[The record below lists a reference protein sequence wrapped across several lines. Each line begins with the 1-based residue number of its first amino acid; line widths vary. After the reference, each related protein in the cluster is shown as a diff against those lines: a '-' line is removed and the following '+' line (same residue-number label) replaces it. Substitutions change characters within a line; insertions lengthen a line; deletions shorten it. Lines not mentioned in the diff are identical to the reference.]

1 MFKVSLNQF
10 NAEWANRFR
19 DEAQKIMNMVEK
31 NFVSILHIGS
41 TSIDDMT
48 ANDVIDI
55 AICLHSL
62 ADMEPCKRKVMN
74 LLYRNVGRFYQEN
87 WSIFGKYDPSFHLH
101 IGPYDSIEM
110 ANLFLFKLYI
120 SKHSDYRDFYVEMKK
135 DIVNNS
141 EESLY
146 EFNKIHFVRNVT
158 MLAKLEYFA
167 NGMSESDFEII
178 YKNAILID
186 KDKMSEGIVRVCH
199 EEEDNLKNKI
209 PQYRELHC
217 KLMEETEKAMKRS
230 PLYRKFRITATDS
243 SGNPIEM
250 DDEAERSMKSM
261 MTDTMVRQYVRAY
274 LSDSGN

>member
-1 MFKVSLNQF
+1 MFRVSLNEFDVQ
-10 NAEWANRFR
+10 WANRFR

-62 ADMEPCKRKVMN
+62 ADMESCKQKVMS

-87 WSIFGKYDPSFHLH
+87 WSIFGKYDPGFHLH
-101 IGPYDSIEM
+101 IGPYDSNEM
-110 ANLFLFKLYI
+110 VNLVLFKLYI
-120 SKHSDYRDFYVEMKK
+120 SKYPDYREFYVEMKK
-135 DIVNNS
+135 DLVNNS

-146 EFNKIHFVRNVT
+146 EFNKIHFVRNVI
-158 MLAKLEYFA
+158 MLAKLDFFS
-167 NGMSESDFEII
+167 NGLSDSDFEII
-178 YKNAILID
+178 FKNAILAD
-186 KDKMSEGIVRVCH
+186 KDKMKEGIIRVCQA
-199 EEEDNLKNKI
+199 EKNNLKSKI
-209 PQYRELHC
+209 PQYKELHC
-217 KLMEETEKAMKRS
+217 KLMEETGKAMKRS
-230 PLYRKFRITATDS
+230 PLYRKFRISATDS

-250 DDEAERSMKSM
+250 DDEAEQSIKCM